1 VHPEEQ
7 LENGTIWH
15 HLDRH
20 HITFRNFGE
29 GFELAG
35 VDEGKDLEPT
45 GARFLT
51 NVPMPDPLYRNTSR
65 EYPGF
70 NMNIPDQFRATQFIR
85 EMEGMALPQFVFIHL
100 PNDHTA
106 EARPADGYPY
116 SESFVADN
124 DLALGRIVEY
134 LSGRREWSETVV
146 LVTEDDAQSGVDH
159 IDAHRTV
166 LMAMGPWVKPNYV
179 SHANT
184 SFPGLLKTIF
194 RLLGIPPLN
203 LYDAT
208 ATDLSDL
215 FHVKQNPAVYKAL
228 PVDQRIFDPATARQ
242 STSGKPGPRMDRQ

>member
-1 VHPEEQ
+1 MHPEEQ

-45 GARFLT
+45 GARILT

-65 EYPGF
+65 QYPGF
-70 NMNIPDQFRATQFIR
+70 NTNIPDQFRATQFIR
-85 EMEGMALPQFVFIHL
+85 EMEEMELPQFVFIHL
-100 PNDHTA
+100 PNDHMA
-106 EARPADGYPY
+106 DARPDDGYPY
-116 SESFVADN
+116 EESFVADN
-124 DLALGRIVEY
+124 DYALGRIVEY
-134 LSGRREWSETVV
+134 LSGRKEWSQTVV

-166 LMAMGPWVKPNYV
+166 LMALGPWIKPNYV

-194 RLLGIPPLN
+194 GLLGIPPLN

-208 ATDLSDL
+208 ATPLSDL
-215 FHVKQNPAVYKAL
+215 FTMKPNPAVYQVL
-228 PVDQRIFDPATARQ
+228 PVDQRIFDPATVRP
-242 STSGKPGPRMDRQ
+242 STSGKPGPRMDRR